1 MNEHLSQEEI
11 DTLLN
16 GVDGGDIDTEPDRLA
31 DDGVAQSYDLGSQDR
46 IIRGRMPTLDM
57 VNERFTRYMR
67 ISMFDMLR
75 RTTEVV
81 VSGVKIVKFSE
92 YVRGLFMPTSLNLIN
107 IKPLHGT
114 GLFVIDPKLVFATV
128 DNFFGGDGRFHTR
141 IEGRDFTPTE
151 TRVIQIL
158 INRAFDELKKAWKP
172 IIDLQFKYI
181 SSEINPQF
189 ANIVSPT
196 EVVVVSTF
204 KMELEGGGGE
214 FHVVM
219 PYSMLEPIR
228 SLLDSGTQSDQ
239 VSIDHRWRRALKDE
253 MKHAMLPINSSMG
266 YTKLKLGEILKLK
279 AGDIIPVELPEI
291 VTVRAASVPVFK
303 GVLGVSNGKNA
314 IRFVETIKRRPDY
327 THEDLITGNSDGDG
341 DNDSESSTNTELTL

>member
-11 DTLLN
+11 DALLN
-16 GVDGGDIDTEPDRLA
+16 GVDGGDIDTDEPDLLA
-31 DDGVAQSYDLGSQDR
+31 DDGTAMPYDLGSQDR

-67 ISMFDMLR
+67 ISMFNMLR
-75 RTTEVV
+75 RTVEVT

-107 IKPLHGT
+107 IHPLRGT
-114 GLFVIDPKLVFATV
+114 GLFVLDPKLVFATV

-141 IEGRDFTPTE
+141 IEGREFTPTE
-151 TRVIQIL
+151 NRVIQIL
-158 INRAFDELKKAWKP
+158 LHQAFDELTKAWEP
-172 IIDLQFKYI
+172 IIDLEFKYL

-204 KMELEGGGGE
+204 SMELEGGGGE

-228 SLLDSGTQSDQ
+228 SLLDAGTQSDQ
-239 VSIDHRWRRALKDE
+239 VSVDHRWRRALREE
-253 MKHAMLPINSSMG
+253 MKQAMLQIDCQTAHKKM
-266 YTKLKLGEILKLK
+266 TLGEVLKLK
-279 AGDIIPVELPEI
+279 EGDVIPVELPEL
-291 VTVRAASVPVFK
+291 VTVRAQNVPVFK
-303 GVLGVSNGKNA
+303 GVFGVSNGKNA
-314 IRFVETIKRRPDY
+314 IRFVEPFERPDY
-327 THEDLITGNSDGDG
+327 GLDDFIATKNKPEPDD
-341 DNDSESSTNTELTL
+341 DSENCKSLAL

>member
-1 MNEHLSQEEI
+1 MNEHLSQDEI
-11 DTLLN
+11 DALLN
-16 GVDGGDIDTEPDRLA
+16 GVDGGDIDTEPDRLV
-31 DDGVAQSYDLGSQDR
+31 DDGSPMTYDLGSQDR

-67 ISMFDMLR
+67 VSMFNMLR
-75 RTTEVV
+75 HTTEVS

-92 YVRGLFMPTSLNLIN
+92 YVRGLFMPTSLNMIN
-107 IKPLHGT
+107 INPLRGQ

-151 TRVIQIL
+151 NRIVQLIL
-158 INRAFDELKKAWKP
+158 NLAFADLKKAWEP
-172 IIDLQFKYI
+172 IVDLDFVYN

-204 KMELEGGGGE
+204 TMELEGGGGE

-239 VSIDHRWRRALKDE
+239 VSVDHRWRRALRDE
-253 MKHAMLPINSSMG
+253 MKQAPLVVESTL
-266 YTKLKLGEILKLK
+266 TKVRLKLSEVMKLK
-279 AGDIIPVELPEI
+279 AGDIIPVDLPEL
-291 VTVRAASVPVFK
+291 VTVRAADVPVFK
-303 GVLGVSNGKNA
+303 GTLGISNGKHA
-314 IRFVETIKRRPDY
+314 IRFVEAFERPDY
-327 THEDLITGNSDGDG
+327 SEELALDNSNDQPHEEEDEHTQVLS
-341 DNDSESSTNTELTL
+341 LA